1 VSNLE
6 FVGVGADGAG
16 ASVVAA
22 GDAAADRAS
31 RRWRG
36 VWRLHFYSGIFA
48 APVLVMFALTGL
60 VILYTQP
67 INDFLQHDLRVVS
80 AQGQP
85 RSYAAQERAVER
97 GFPKAEISSVTV
109 PRNESA
115 STEFD
120 LSDGRAV
127 FVNPYTLKV
136 LGTTDPNGG
145 IVGLSNRLH
154 GFFNNDSAT
163 LELPAVAALFDG
175 GPVMREYVVGDM
187 LLEIFACW
195 GIVLVVSGLYLWWP
209 RKSRAQGGR
218 VKNGVFVPRVKKEG
232 RARWRDLH
240 AIPGMFA
247 AIGVLFVLV
256 TGLFWSSYWADSY
269 TAVSNSITP
278 SHPVTQPDSTLA
290 ELGDVDRF
298 QRAINW
304 NAGSTPI
311 PSSTAA
317 ATATSEAELPARAS
331 LDTIVAAARAE
342 HMKPGYTI
350 AYPFDGTDDA
360 GKATYGS
367 FAIVNSWP
375 RKTSEA
381 KSVYVDQFSAKTLGV
396 DEQYGAGGVGVATDT
411 MVSTHMGTEFGV
423 FSRIL
428 MTVLCLAVI
437 WSVISAVVMY
447 VKRRRTGLGLPRRP
461 VDVKLANGM
470 LAIAVVLA
478 LVYPL
483 WGVTAVVILLLDRFV
498 VRKVPKLRATFG
510 QR

>member
-1 VSNLE
+1 
-6 FVGVGADGAG
+6 
-16 ASVVAA
+16 
-22 GDAAADRAS
+22 
-31 RRWRG
+31 
-36 VWRLHFYSGIFA
+36 
-48 APVLVMFALTGL
+48 M
-60 VILYTQP
+60 
-67 INDFLQHDLRVVS
+67 
-80 AQGQP
+80 
-85 RSYAAQERAVER
+85 
-97 GFPKAEISSVTV
+97 TV
-109 PRNESA
+109 PRNDTA

-120 LSDGRAV
+120 LADGRAV
-127 FVNPYTLKV
+127 FVNPYTVKV

-163 LELPAVAALFDG
+163 LRLPAVAALFDG

-218 VKNGVFVPRVKKEG
+218 VKNGVVVPRVGKQG

-247 AIGVLFVLV
+247 AVGVLFVL
-256 TGLFWSSYWADSY
+256 TSGLFWSSYWADSY
-269 TAVSNSITP
+269 TAASNSVTP
-278 SHPVTQPDSTLA
+278 SHPVTQPDSRLA
-290 ELGDVDRF
+290 TLGDVDRF
-298 QRAINW
+298 QHAINW

-311 PSSTAA
+311 PNSTSVAA
-317 ATATSEAELPARAS
+317 KSDAASLPARAS

-360 GKATYGS
+360 GDATYGS

-381 KSVYVDQFSAKTLGV
+381 KSVYVDQFSAKTLAV
-396 DEQYGAGGVGVATDT
+396 DTQYGAGGVGVATDT
-411 MVSTHMGTEFGV
+411 LVSTHMGTEFGIV
-423 FSRIL
+423 SRIL
-428 MTVLCLAVI
+428 MTVLCCAVI

-461 VDVKLANGM
+461 VDVRLANGM
-470 LAIAVVLA
+470 LVIALVLA

-483 WGVTAVVILLLDRFV
+483 WGLTALVVLLADRFV
-498 VRKVPKLRATFG
+498 VRKIPTLRATFG